1 MSLGLGN
8 SLCMAGFSAFP
19 FFCAFSFCIL
29 FVVFVFGPRA
39 YSALP
44 GTYSA
49 WRHTKKLCLTV
60 FGAAATACGIWC
72 SLRNENWVGHEQIVV
87 SLLDLL
93 AVSFSFYLRW
103 GFRFFFFYC
112 KRGWLGIVVTCKLER
127 VMQHFDSWKAAD
139 GFILKFDSSAAQQ
152 NAFEFWLQ
160 NSCHTMRAINL
171 SPLKSRQHFLPRI
184 VSHLTNDSDD
194 DDDVV
199 ERKMR

>member
-8 SLCMAGFSAFP
+8 SLCMAGFSALP
-19 FFCAFSFCIL
+19 FFSFSFCIL

-60 FGAAATACGIWC
+60 CGAAATACGIWC

-93 AVSFSFYLRW
+93 AVSFSFYLWW

-152 NAFEFWLQ
+152 NAVEFWLQ

-171 SPLKSRQHFLPRI
+171 SPLKSRQQFLPRI